1 MPQRRRGFQRTI
13 VSGVIKTREFDRVVS
28 CVVNREILPCRIV
41 PMGERKRPVIT
52 AFDCDLSDAAESLG
66 QPIPERA
73 FLREGAHF
81 KARAIRKAACS
92 RKSRSFSVN
101 ALSFSLSTSM
111 SPIGFPDSVITG
123 TTISDWVLP
132 NVGKYRGSLWTS
144 ATITACF
151 VSKAAPARPC
161 VVGKRG

>member
-1 MPQRRRGFQRTI
+1 
-13 VSGVIKTREFDRVVS
+13 
-28 CVVNREILPCRIV
+28 
-41 PMGERKRPVIT
+41 MGERKHPFIT
-52 AFDCDLSDAAESLG
+52 AFDRNLTDAAQSPG

-101 ALSFSLSTSM
+101 AFSFSLSTSM

-132 NVGKYRGSLWTS
+132 QGGKYRGSLCTS
-144 ATITACF
+144 ATMTPCF
-151 VSKAAPARPC
+151 VSKAAPARPW
-161 VVGKRG
+161 VIGKRGYAGGHFP